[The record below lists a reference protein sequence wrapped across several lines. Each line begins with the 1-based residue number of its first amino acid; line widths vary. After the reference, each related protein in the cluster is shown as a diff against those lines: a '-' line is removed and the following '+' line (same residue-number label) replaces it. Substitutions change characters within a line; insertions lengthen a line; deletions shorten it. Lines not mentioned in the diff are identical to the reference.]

1 MRRSL
6 IAALLVASCTA
17 QHTHNEPPTQSVK
30 CCVATSIEYLE
41 RDFAALSTAEDAVT
55 LAFKISGRVADV
67 PVAKGQ
73 RVERGEVLA
82 ELDYR
87 DVELQVEAARASYE
101 EALARLRR
109 GERLIEHNA
118 ISQQEVESL
127 QSAVTQAR
135 SVYENS
141 VDLLKD
147 TRIKAPFAGVVE
159 RVYVDTYQR
168 VASGESILRIVNPVS
183 RTVGFTAPESLLP
196 ILDSSTTRY
205 SVRFDAWPEV
215 SFEARIKSFARTSSD
230 ALGFP
235 VSLRLVDVDSSR
247 YNISPGMTCMARV
260 ITPEHDSTV
269 VALPLTAIYAPTT
282 GKNYVWVVDSSSRV
296 QRREVVIGNVINR
309 ESVEILSGLE
319 PGARVVTAGV
329 YKLADNQ
336 KVRIINQDL

>member
-1 MRRSL
+1 M
-6 IAALLVASCTA
+6 
-17 QHTHNEPPTQSVK
+17 
-30 CCVATSIEYLE
+30 
-41 RDFAALSTAEDAVT
+41 T

-73 RVERGEVLA
+73 MVRRGEVLA

-127 QSAVTQAR
+127 RSAVTQAR

-205 SVRFDAWPEV
+205 LVRFDAWPEV

-260 ITPEHDSTV
+260 ITPEHDTTV

-282 GKNYVWVVDSSSRV
+282 GKNYVWVVDSISRV